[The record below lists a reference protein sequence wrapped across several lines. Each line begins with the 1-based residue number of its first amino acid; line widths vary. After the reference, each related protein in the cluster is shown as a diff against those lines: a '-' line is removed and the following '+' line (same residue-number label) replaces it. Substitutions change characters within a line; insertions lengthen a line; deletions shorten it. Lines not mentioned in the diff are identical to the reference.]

1 MFFEGFGVDDDVID
15 VDGDLSSVDEV
26 SEDVVHYRL
35 ERHRRVCQSKEH
47 DCWLEQSSVRS
58 ECRFPFVSLFD
69 SYIVVSP
76 SYVELCEDLRP
87 FEVIY

>member
-1 MFFEGFGVDDDVID
+1 MDDDVID
-15 VDGDLSSVDEV
+15 IDGDLSGVDKV

-35 ERHRRVCQSKEH
+35 ERRGRVCQSKEH
-47 DCWLEQSSVRS
+47 DCRFEKSSVRS

-69 SYIVVSP
+69 SYVVVSP
-76 SYVELCEDLRP
+76 SYVQFREDLGP